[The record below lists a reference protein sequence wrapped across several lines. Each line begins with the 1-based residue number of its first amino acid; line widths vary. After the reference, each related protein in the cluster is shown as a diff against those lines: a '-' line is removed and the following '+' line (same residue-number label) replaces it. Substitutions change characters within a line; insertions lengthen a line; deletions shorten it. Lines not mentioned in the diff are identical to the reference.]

1 MFFLTVLIEKKFFF
15 IKNNITPEDKI
26 IKLTKKL
33 IFVKKWTIVIKNEMN
48 IKPKKKLSKKF
59 VWLLIPISWPY
70 PTDEITVK
78 VEKIKKNID
87 SKIII

>member
-1 MFFLTVLIEKKFFF
+1 MEKKFVFV
-15 IKNNITPEDKI
+15 KNNITPKDKI
-26 IKLTKKL
+26 IKLTRKL

-70 PTDEITVK
+70 PTHEITVK